1 MPLDLARWQA
11 ALEKHGIGVEQYY
24 FDKPEKYWLL
34 HVYWPL
40 GEPGGDAWEAYLA
53 RNDDDH
59 SAAESI
65 SRVTAQVRPNASFVW
80 MGGRVCL
87 VDIKGCTASSSW
99 SDFHTDDE
107 VYWYDAE
114 LDALLAALEADRV

>member
-1 MPLDLARWQA
+1 MVVDLQRWQA
-11 ALEKHGIGVEQYY
+11 ALEKHGVNASVYDYTKPARVGVC
-24 FDKPEKYWLL
+24 FDDA
-34 HVYWPL
+34 VYTLPM
-40 GEPGGDAWEAYLA
+40 DA
-53 RNDDDH
+53 DDH